1 MTNHSVLSVCVL
13 LSLVVMI
20 ATAGCMY
27 TWRDLDRTISD
38 DKIVSLDIGQTLQ
51 GSFFIGCG
59 NVNGI
64 TYYYYYKIES
74 DGAYTLQKA
83 PTEYSRIY
91 MDANPDNSHV
101 IIINMDQYPTQCRN
115 DQTDEYCK
123 QNSWVFKKNYV
134 FHVPKGTIVEEYN
147 VGRGAP

>member
-1 MTNHSVLSVCVL
+1 MTKHSVLSVCVL

-51 GSFFIGCG
+51 GSFFLGCG
-59 NVNGI
+59 NINGV
-64 TYYYYYKIES
+64 TYYYYYKIEP

-91 MDANPDNSHV
+91 MDTDPENSHV
-101 IIINMDQYPTQCRN
+101 IIINMDESPTRCRD
-115 DQTDEYCK
+115 DQTDEYCR
-123 QNSWVFKKNYV
+123 QTAWVFEKSYV